1 MAQFLRSTFHWP
13 EEPGAHQGT
22 WHLSGAAI
30 QATVMLDS
38 LSAKH
43 LISTGQLTS
52 ASNTITSHASFTD
65 VVSHQFL

>member
-30 QATVMLDS
+30 LATVMLDTTNTCFKIFKS
-38 LSAKH
+38 PFDMTDQYIRH
-43 LISTGQLTS
+43 LTS
-52 ASNTITSHASFTD
+52 SCRSGVCTHR
-65 VVSHQFL
+65 

>member
-1 MAQFLRSTFHWP
+1 MAQFLRSTFHRP

-38 LSAKH
+38 LSAKYF
-43 LISTGQLTS
+43 ISTGQLTS
-52 ASNTITSHASFTD
+52 ASRTITSRANSID
-65 VVSHQFL
+65 GVSHQFL